1 MSQVAK
7 GFVWSTVERFSCQGI
22 NFLLSIIIARIVSPS
37 SYGLIV
43 LIQVFLSFSQLF
55 VDSGFTNAMIQKKN
69 RTEIDYCTVFIF
81 NLFVAICVYFIL
93 FFSAPYIAN
102 FYNEPQLTNITRVI
116 SLNLILSSLSI
127 VQRARLTIN
136 LDFKTQTKAGLT
148 AVIVSGII
156 GIFCAYSNM
165 EVWALV
171 IQGLTSQAI
180 ITFCLMYYSRWM
192 PSVTFSRDSFT
203 ALFKYGSKLLANNIL
218 TNIYINIY
226 NLIIGKRYLPMELA
240 FYNRAFTLSYFP
252 SANISEVLNRV
263 IFPVLTKHQD
273 DKTKLKEYYFRYLH
287 LTCFIIYPLMGLL
300 IIMAKPLIIVLLTE
314 KWLPTVPY
322 LQTFCINFMLYP
334 IIQQSGNPVAAIGH
348 VGILLKYQFVK
359 RTVSFL
365 MLLLTLNHGVLAIC
379 WGVVLSSLFEA
390 FINVYIEKKEI
401 GISFSEQIKFQIDI
415 LLLTLGTCMCVYVI
429 TLIIDIP
436 ILQIIIGGGVGFIFY
451 ISGTLLF
458 NVQERVYVGRIFKQN
473 SGKRELFK

>member
-55 VDSGFTNAMIQKKN
+55 VDSGFTNALIQKKN

-192 PSVTFSRDSFT
+192 PSVTFH
-203 ALFKYGSKLLANNIL
+203 
-218 TNIYINIY
+218 
-226 NLIIGKRYLPMELA
+226 E
-240 FYNRAFTLSYFP
+240 
-252 SANISEVLNRV
+252 
-263 IFPVLTKHQD
+263 
-273 DKTKLKEYYFRYLH
+273 
-287 LTCFIIYPLMGLL
+287 
-300 IIMAKPLIIVLLTE
+300 
-314 KWLPTVPY
+314 
-322 LQTFCINFMLYP
+322 
-334 IIQQSGNPVAAIGH
+334 
-348 VGILLKYQFVK
+348 
-359 RTVSFL
+359 
-365 MLLLTLNHGVLAIC
+365 
-379 WGVVLSSLFEA
+379 
-390 FINVYIEKKEI
+390 
-401 GISFSEQIKFQIDI
+401 I
-415 LLLTLGTCMCVYVI
+415 LLLPCSNMALNY
-429 TLIIDIP
+429 
-436 ILQIIIGGGVGFIFY
+436 
-451 ISGTLLF
+451 
-458 NVQERVYVGRIFKQN
+458 
-473 SGKRELFK
+473 